1 MFPFCVVAPVWKHP
15 ECATHTTI
23 HFCDENSGDEVSRTQ
38 FSCEADEERRSPGR
52 KEMRRRWEAHL
63 IQWYSV
69 VTCNHDCCCCV
80 AACLC
85 HCNIQKIHAC
95 CHFQLIVVV
104 CLSLPLSFIV
114 TATAV
119 TIIIV
124 ASAGRSANQRSSLC
138 RTGMGPG
145 SYPVLQMYWRT
156 AEAALHRSHLHPIVL
171 PPVAVVVPPA
181 RDCCLCGPFHLK
193 LL

>member
-1 MFPFCVVAPVWKHP
+1 MIAVAVWLP
-15 ECATHTTI
+15 AYAT
-23 HFCDENSGDEVSRTQ
+23 
-38 FSCEADEERRSPGR
+38 
-52 KEMRRRWEAHL
+52 
-63 IQWYSV
+63 
-69 VTCNHDCCCCV
+69 VTY
-80 AACLC
+80 
-85 HCNIQKIHAC
+85 KIHAC

-124 ASAGRSANQRSSLC
+124 ASA
-138 RTGMGPG
+138 TG

-181 RDCCLCGPFHLK
+181 RVCCLWGPF
-193 LL
+193 LLLSEATISL